1 MGRPRYTSAAEQIV
15 WMEKRIAELE
25 AERDKYHDALN
36 TAMTSFGE
44 LQAELEKKQQS
55 TAMFKLGEKAGMERA
70 AEIAINLFAGRD
82 DFKKEYDAGFDIE
95 DAIRKEITCTK

>member
-1 MGRPRYTSAAEQIV
+1 MNKLERVEV
-15 WMEKRIAELE
+15 VMEGGPCGPELQVVNMTDGPFYYADEADKRIAELE

-55 TAMFKLGEKAGMERA
+55 TAMFKLGEKAGM
-70 AEIAINLFAGRD
+70 
-82 DFKKEYDAGFDIE
+82 
-95 DAIRKEITCTK
+95 